1 MKPRKL
7 IDRFDLGEVPS
18 RGIWFILEGT
28 DISILNVGKLMSSAP
43 FDWSGM
49 FNGWE
54 ALLENGEII
63 REENLEDLL
72 NELTLPLNREGRR

>member
-18 RGIWFILEGT
+18 KGIWFKLEGQK
-28 DISILNVGKLMSSAP
+28 DVSILNVGKLMSSAP

-54 ALLENGEII
+54 ALLKNGKII
-63 REENLEDLL
+63 R
-72 NELTLPLNREGRR
+72 